1 MKKNVL
7 ASSVAAALLG
17 LGMVGAAH
25 ANNVLVVP
33 YFTAQTEHATLLNI
47 VNTDTVN
54 GKAVKVRFRGAAN
67 SDDVFDFQVFLSP
80 GDVWTGNVSKG
91 ATGAAQL
98 TTSDASCTKPAKS
111 VLNSTPFVTSRVD
124 STLSADGKAEQT
136 REGYVEIFTMADI
149 PPYLTGA
156 SGETVNVNPLYTA
169 IKHVSGVAPCTGSAW
184 TGLDSTAVRTAIT
197 KPTLDT
203 LSKDTTDPAAVPVTI
218 KGLAQPLTGGLFANY
233 TIINVARAGAWDGEA
248 TPVAISSVSTIPY
261 WPQIATAAASAEQY
275 TADPLFRADSVDA
288 NGKSAPGEIAA
299 GNYDLPDLS
308 TPYVAAGSPADQA
321 VAVTNALAVTS
332 VTNEF
337 LANADIQA
345 TTDWVFSM
353 PTRRY
358 SVALDYT
365 TTGTDDGRRFNPA
378 LDGLWFSADNTA
390 VSNRLI
396 CVSGVTA
403 SIRDQEERVV
413 TVTTEVVVSPSN
425 LPADTLFCGEAGVL
439 SINGGAV
446 VPTPTVNA
454 SVAVTDLDVPYS
466 AGWITLATPGAT
478 AAAGLPVVGQSFS
491 RAAAGDSFFAAS
503 WDHRSVQGAA
513 QIANIVP

>member
-17 LGMVGAAH
+17 FGMVGAAH
-25 ANNVLVVP
+25 ASNVLVVP

-47 VNTDTVN
+47 VN

-98 TTSDASCTKPAKS
+98 TTTDASCTKPAKT

-136 REGYVEIFTMADI
+136 REGYIEIFTMADI
-149 PPYLTGA
+149 PPNLAGATGDA
-156 SGETVNVNPLYTA
+156 KDVNPLYTA
-169 IKHVSGVAPCTGSAW
+169 IKHVSGVAPCTGTAW
-184 TGLDSTAVRTAIT
+184 TGLDSAAVRTAIT
-197 KPTLDT
+197 GGTLDK
-203 LSKDTTDPAAVPVTI
+203 LVSDTTVAGVTI
-218 KGLAQPLTGGLFANY
+218 KGLTPPTTGGLFANY

-248 TPVAISSVSTIPY
+248 TPVAVGSVDTIPY
-261 WPQIATAAASAEQY
+261 WPQIATPATGVAGY
-275 TADPLFRADSVDA
+275 TADPLFLANSVDA
-288 NGKSAPGEIAA
+288 AGDPAPGEIAA

-308 TPYVAAGSPADQA
+308 TPYTAAGTPAAQA
-321 VAVTNALAVTS
+321 IAVTNAFSVSS

-378 LDGLWFSADNTA
+378 LKEVWFGSDNTA

-403 SIRDQEERVV
+403 SVRDQEERVV

-446 VPTPTVNA
+446 KPTPTVNA
-454 SVAVTDLDVPYS
+454 SVAVTDLDVPYA
-466 AGWITLATPGAT
+466 AGWITLSTPGAT
-478 AAAGLPVVGQSFS
+478 AANGLPVVGQSFS

-503 WDHRSVQGAA
+503 WDHRSVDATDYVA
-513 QIANIVP
+513 P